1 MVVARLVDAA
11 GNRVEIAK
19 ELGRGG
25 EGAVFDV
32 AGRPDTVAKLYLK
45 PPTAQLAAKLSAM
58 AGMASGSLRKVAA
71 WPSGTLHDPS
81 GQVVGF
87 TMPKVGG
94 HKPIFQ
100 LYLPKPRLRN
110 FPTADWRFL
119 IHAAANTARAFEAV
133 HAAGLVIGDVN
144 HGNLVV
150 ADDAT
155 VQMIDC
161 DSFQVSAGKQTW
173 FCTVGVGTHQPPEMQ
188 GLDSYANVPRT
199 PNHDSFGLAVILFQL
214 LCIARHPFAGRF
226 LGPGEPPSIEE
237 AITASRYA
245 YSRDRSRTQMEVPP
259 GSLPVEAL
267 SPEIRDLFEKAF
279 SPGST
284 RGGRPRAE
292 HWVPALGA
300 LAGELKPCRTNGA
313 HFFRRE
319 TRSCPWCAIEGAS
332 GVTLFPVVFVPGAA
346 GTRGMAALW
355 QEVIGVPEPPVLGQ
369 RPTTP
374 PAGGGP
380 SAEARKAS
388 EAGRSLRRVAWAS
401 VVAAL
406 AAAIMI
412 ASPGARAL
420 LVPGI
425 GVAVFAILQNR
436 RKRGTGPFRQRLAE
450 VSRDWDALRSSW
462 TSQAAGPS
470 FQEMRGSL
478 AKLKAEHDA
487 LPAERA
493 RRLQA
498 LHAQRQ
504 SRQLQAHLDGCL
516 LARAKIPY
524 LGPAKIATLASYGI
538 DSAGDIVAS
547 KIQAIPGFGPSNVAK
562 LLSWRH
568 VQEQLF
574 RFDPNR
580 AVPASETA
588 VVERFVTDQKNRLE
602 REMEAGL
609 PRLRAV
615 AAATAN
621 RNQALHGKLSELGPR
636 FAQAMADVALVPE
649 DKQANLQMLTLSGLA
664 VALSLLSSLGAAVAP
679 KPGQQGMAQSQPTH
693 QEVSGPRS
701 TPAASPPIPER
712 TQDVPPSVPT
722 HATNPLPL
730 PSVQATQPDTMGTP
744 PSREGERVIALQA
757 GNIRS
762 APKANASV
770 VRIVSQGSSLRVFA
784 KSVGW
789 LQVGEDEPWGWIY
802 SGLVKAVP

>member
-1 MVVARLVDAA
+1 MIPARLVDAA
-11 GNRVEIAK
+11 GNRIEVAN

-32 AGRPDTVAKLYLK
+32 AGRSDTVAKLYLK

-58 AGMASGSLRKVAA
+58 AGMASGPLRKVTA
-71 WPSGTLHDPS
+71 WPTGTLHDPS

-161 DSFQVSAGKQTW
+161 DSFQVSAASQTW

-226 LGPGEPPSIEE
+226 LGPGDPPSIEE

-245 YSRDRSRTQMEVPP
+245 YSRDQSRTQMEVPP
-259 GSLPVEAL
+259 GSLPIEAL

-284 RGGRPRAE
+284 LGGRPRAE
-292 HWVPALGA
+292 HWAPALGA
-300 LAGELKPCRTNGA
+300 LAGELKPCRANGA

-319 TRSCPWCAIEGAS
+319 MHSCPWCAIEGAS
-332 GVTLFPVVFVPGAA
+332 GITLFPVVFVPGSA
-346 GTRGMAALW
+346 GERGMAALW
-355 QEVIGVPEPPVLGQ
+355 QEVISVPKPSGLGQ
-369 RPTTP
+369 WPVAAP
-374 PAGGGP
+374 SGGKP
-380 SAEARKAS
+380 SADALKAV
-388 EAGRSLRRVAWAS
+388 ETGQSLRRVAWAS
-401 VVAAL
+401 VIAAL
-406 AAAIMI
+406 ATTIIM
-412 ASPGARAL
+412 ASPGAR
-420 LVPGI
+420 VPIVTGI
-425 GVAVFAILQNR
+425 GAAAFAILQIR
-436 RKRGTGPFRQRLAE
+436 GKRGTSPFRQRLTE
-450 VSRDWDALRSSW
+450 VSRDWEALHASW
-462 TSQAAGPS
+462 TSQVTGPT
-470 FQEMRGSL
+470 FQTVRGDL
-478 AKLKAEHDA
+478 LRLKVDHND

-498 LHAQRQ
+498 LQAQRHSQ
-504 SRQLQAHLDGCL
+504 QLQAHLDGCL
-516 LARAKIPY
+516 LARAVIPY
-524 LGPAKIATLASYGI
+524 MGPAKIATLASYGI
-538 DSAGDIVAS
+538 DCAGDIVAS
-547 KIQAIPGFGPSNVAK
+547 KVLAIPGFGPSNVAK
-562 LLSWRH
+562 LVSWRH

-574 RFDPNR
+574 RFDPNQ

-588 VVERFVTDQKNRLE
+588 AVERFVADQKNRLE

-609 PRLRAV
+609 HRLRVV
-615 AAATAN
+615 AAATEA
-621 RNQALHGKLSELGPR
+621 RNQALHRKLAELGPHFSR
-636 FAQAMADVALVPE
+636 AVADDAIVPE
-649 DKQANLQMLTLSGLA
+649 DRQASYQMITLSVFA
-664 VALSLLSSLGAAVAP
+664 VILSLVSSLGTTQAP
-679 KPGQQGMAQSQPTH
+679 KPRQQGPVQSQPLP
-693 QEVSGPRS
+693 QEISPSTSNPAVSLPL
-701 TPAASPPIPER
+701 PALA
-712 TQDVPPSVPT
+712 QAVPPLVST
-722 HATNPLPL
+722 HATGLAPIQP
-730 PSVQATQPDTMGTP
+730 VQTAQPVTTGTP
-744 PSREGERVIALQA
+744 TAREGERVIVSQA
-757 GNIRS
+757 GNIRF

-770 VRIVSQGSSLRVFA
+770 VRIVGTGISLRVFA
-784 KSVGW
+784 RSVGW
-789 LQVGEDEPWGWIY
+789 LQVGEDEPWGWIF